1 MIFKVQKPIE
11 ALSSPDAVEALVY
24 NRSRSIEFMIPLKK
38 VEHLFPENNK
48 ITSYKVYVE
57 ASAVMTK
64 EGYRLSIQGNV
75 AEQDW

>member
-1 MIFKVQKPIE
+1 MIFKVQRPIK
-11 ALSSPDAVEALVY
+11 ALSSPDAVDALVY
-24 NRSRSIEFMIPLKK
+24 NQSRSIEFSMPIESIKY
-38 VEHLFPENNK
+38 LFPNNDK